1 MKKGK
6 EKVPDMYKDLLI
18 YSLNKG
24 NVPCN
29 VFYFENID
37 MTMFIWMLDRNNTI
51 FSQLKIRSV
60 I

>member
-37 MTMFIWMLDRNNTI
+37 MTMFIWMLDRNI
-51 FSQLKIRSV
+51 GQLKIRSV